1 MTHSNNIKFTNI
13 DNTVGDI
20 DIQIRN
26 QEIVRETDILVIV
39 HIIDIKQIEKIIN
52 EMTDNINLINI
63 IHKDISTRIV
73 SSRNKL
79 LTLIPISSRQKRE
92 LINAISSMSK

>member
-73 SSRNKL
+73 RG
-79 LTLIPISSRQKRE
+79 
-92 LINAISSMSK
+92 